1 MLVYRWE
8 QSAYDNQCQPF
19 LPQRNLYV
27 VEIMLEELSKKTHEG
42 LIQNLLQKVK
52 VTILWPIVNYTNIQI
67 ADFMADIGFKYCAP
81 VAVN

>member
-1 MLVYRWE
+1 
-8 QSAYDNQCQPF
+8 
-19 LPQRNLYV
+19 
-27 VEIMLEELSKKTHEG
+27 MLEELSKKTLEG

-67 ADFMADIGFKYCAP
+67 ADFMADISFKYCAS